1 MLGNAKAS
9 KTPKSIGQSIHP
21 CRLNPPLWLEVRQA
35 RLLPRPTQGTFRKAT
50 SPQRFRARFQGFV
63 KPLKQEES
71 NDRREIDLS
80 HQRGHEPSEQIQV
93 GIRHLA
99 QGDPRLHHP
108 VEVWEP
114 SQEHP
119 QEEQEE
125 IDFEEARQRLHDQ
138 WKGRVRRAHRGERCH
153 RREHTHVLQLS
164 RNVRCFFLRSFAVAV
179 YFLRFGASVR
189 VLSVLEGCR
198 LLHDTHRFRRSHE
211 VPLHAFHGLP
221 HSSHGSLP
229 SLVSLD
235 RGRRPRDRAGRRH
248 RPVREG
254 CCAFRRLFPPVDPFK
269 APFIE
274 DPIRGGKGETRW
286 DVRSIRFQWIG
297 DDGTWNRI
305 PWVPSPRSY
314 TPTRTSLGQE
324 GSIQERSGL
333 GPMQPRPQ
341 TCPDH
346 RQPPTSYRT
355 VPVGRTRGIDML
367 AATHAASLH
376 RGTTASGPGRR
387 KEPNRKRGRNVTA
400 HVAHAAPLPAQEQVE
415 DRLRALVSEVEG
427 TNRGIFG
434 VKVSKAEAIEEMAKE
449 VEKRGSA
456 LPGRPVDRVDGR
468 WRVLYS
474 TIAIMGSKRTKLG
487 LRGFLQLSDIYQDI
501 DATEKIAS
509 NRITFRAP
517 GLNGSVGALTLMAS
531 YKELSDTKVQV
542 DLVDATLEPEQLRA
556 IFEQNYDMLLEV
568 FNPTGWLD
576 ITYVDE
582 KFRIG
587 RDDKGNLFILEKC

>member
-1 MLGNAKAS
+1 
-9 KTPKSIGQSIHP
+9 
-21 CRLNPPLWLEVRQA
+21 
-35 RLLPRPTQGTFRKAT
+35 
-50 SPQRFRARFQGFV
+50 
-63 KPLKQEES
+63 
-71 NDRREIDLS
+71 
-80 HQRGHEPSEQIQV
+80 
-93 GIRHLA
+93 
-99 QGDPRLHHP
+99 
-108 VEVWEP
+108 
-114 SQEHP
+114 
-119 QEEQEE
+119 
-125 IDFEEARQRLHDQ
+125 
-138 WKGRVRRAHRGERCH
+138 
-153 RREHTHVLQLS
+153 
-164 RNVRCFFLRSFAVAV
+164 
-179 YFLRFGASVR
+179 
-189 VLSVLEGCR
+189 
-198 LLHDTHRFRRSHE
+198 
-211 VPLHAFHGLP
+211 
-221 HSSHGSLP
+221 
-229 SLVSLD
+229 
-235 RGRRPRDRAGRRH
+235 
-248 RPVREG
+248 
-254 CCAFRRLFPPVDPFK
+254 
-269 APFIE
+269 
-274 DPIRGGKGETRW
+274 
-286 DVRSIRFQWIG
+286 
-297 DDGTWNRI
+297 
-305 PWVPSPRSY
+305 
-314 TPTRTSLGQE
+314 
-324 GSIQERSGL
+324 
-333 GPMQPRPQ
+333 
-341 TCPDH
+341 
-346 RQPPTSYRT
+346 
-355 VPVGRTRGIDML
+355 ML

-517 GLNGSVGALTLMAS
+517 GLNGSVGTLTLMAS

-582 KFRIG
+582 KFRLG